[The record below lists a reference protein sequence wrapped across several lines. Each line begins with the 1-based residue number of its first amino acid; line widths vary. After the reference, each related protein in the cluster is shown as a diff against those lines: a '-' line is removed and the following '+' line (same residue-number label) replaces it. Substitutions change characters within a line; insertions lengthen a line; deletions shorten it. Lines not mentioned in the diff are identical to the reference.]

1 MDFSPFFLE
10 NETLERVIDNNNKEF
25 AFLEQFIFLLYPLI
39 PEEVVAS
46 LFSFQPGAVANFHP
60 RLFVEH

>member
-39 PEEVVAS
+39 P
-46 LFSFQPGAVANFHP
+46 
-60 RLFVEH
+60 